1 VVISL
6 SLKLRSPGNPA
17 GLSFRLRTLTMARSI
32 VLRFAAQCFDCGAS
46 LSAGSTARWFGKGRV
61 SCCGNPTTKPGDYSP
76 AAMPSDPPRADQRS
90 DSMVTDGAVGRAL
103 QQGMQ
108 PHHLPIVAEQ
118 SPTMML
124 LVRLT
129 SGARF
134 LVTAEHSQHVIRCIE
149 ESLQDKVRDVMR
161 AAGGAS

>member
-1 VVISL
+1 
-6 SLKLRSPGNPA
+6 
-17 GLSFRLRTLTMARSI
+17 MARSI

-61 SCCGNPTTKPGDYSP
+61 SCCGNPTTKPV
-76 AAMPSDPPRADQRS
+76 DQL
-90 DSMVTDGAVGRAL
+90 TNAL

-118 SPTMML
+118 SPTML
-124 LVRLT
+124 LCVRLV

-134 LVTAEHSQHVIRCIE
+134 LVTAQHAVHVIRCIE

-161 AAGGAS
+161 AAGDAP